1 MTGLRI
7 RFRPRPNPTPSM
19 TTRLL
24 AASAAA
30 LALATIVT
38 GVAGDTLVAT
48 TVLDNTLIEDP
59 DGAFSAGAATSFYA
73 GRVGTNG
80 NGTLRRGVLKFDLAA
95 IPPGSTIQSVTIT
108 LYCSKVGLGTQ
119 FPVALKRLTATFG
132 EGTSVAFGGGGAS
145 STANDA
151 TWMHRFYP
159 GTGWATPGGDFV
171 ATTSA
176 VRNVGGAGFYT
187 WNSTPAL
194 VADVQGWIDV
204 PATHFGWLVQG
215 NETTLQSVKRFDTRE
230 SIPALRP
237 KITVV
242 YAPPAPL
249 EGDLNGDDAV
259 DAADLAILLGQWG
272 GGGTAD
278 LDGSGTVDA
287 ADLAI
292 LLGAW
297 TG

>member
-1 MTGLRI
+1 MTI
-7 RFRPRPNPTPSM
+7 R
-19 TTRLL
+19 LI
-24 AASAAA
+24 AASAA
-30 LALATIVT
+30 LLCTSL
-38 GVAGDTLVAT
+38 VAGDTLVAT

-80 NGTLRRGVLKFDLAA
+80 NGTLRRGVIKFDLSA
-95 IPPGSTIQSVTIT
+95 IPAGSTIQSVTIT
-108 LYCSKVGLGTQ
+108 LYCSKVGLGSQ
-119 FPVALKRLTATFG
+119 FPVAFKRLTASFG

-145 STANDA
+145 STADDA
-151 TWMHRFYP
+151 TWLHRFYP
-159 GTGWATPGGDFV
+159 GIAWATPGGDFV

-176 VRNVGGAGFYT
+176 VRNVGGTGFYT
-187 WNSTPAL
+187 WNSTAQL
-194 VADVQGWIDV
+194 VADVQGWVDQ
-204 PATHFGWLVQG
+204 PSTHFGWLVQG

-230 SIPALRP
+230 SIPAFRP

-242 YAPPAPL
+242 YTPPAPL
-249 EGDLNGDDAV
+249 EGDLNGDGKV

-272 GGGTAD
+272 GAGSAD
-278 LDGSGTVDA
+278 LNGSGAVDA
-287 ADLAI
+287 ADLAV